1 MRGLLADY
9 VQGVKEYIPVGQKK
23 SLWEQFFTG
32 TQHQYQTIAQ
42 QAQDVYS
49 YDISEA
55 YANYKKQQLQLQTNQ
70 RLGEGFKQEIGGEL
84 QSAYQSAYS
93 DIKTQEATALTDIS
107 QQYQT
112 AIEKGEEQFSQLG
125 ELARLTD
132 IAIQE
137 YATQGETPIE
147 AMSDMYKSTTDEYGV
162 ETKTLTDAGR
172 LFYWE
177 TLNRADMNFQDWLL
191 SEDSTSTLN
200 LKDRQKIAEALGSE
214 NRGLI
219 LEAAGGIGSWNESIA
234 EETKSRVYEQNVK
247 KSLEETKFDYPEL
260 TSEQKTT
267 IYENRN
273 RNKEVISSYGGHNK
287 IDKYLKKGD
296 ISGVRLYGGKSKTF
310 TDDNDIAWKT
320 IKDSEK
326 EFSVNKSE
334 YDSYRKGDIIE
345 KDGKYYLILEKDKY
359 EFLGTKRKIK
369 WVEITR
375 E

>member
-32 TQHQYQTIAQ
+32 TQQQYQTIAQ
-42 QAQDVYS
+42 QAQDVYA

-137 YATQGETPIE
+137 YGSGVSSLGDIYDT
-147 AMSDMYKSTTDEYGV
+147 TTDEYGV

-172 LFYWE
+172 LWYYDA
-177 TLNRADMNFQDWLL
+177 LNRSDSNFQDWLL
-191 SEDSTSTLN
+191 SEDSTSTLD
-200 LKDRQKIAEALGSE
+200 LKDRQKIAEALGGE

-219 LEAAGGIGSWNESIA
+219 LESVGGIGSWNKNIA
-234 EETKSRVYEQNVK
+234 EETRSRVYEQNVK

-260 TSEQKTT
+260 TGEQKTT

-273 RNKEVISSYGGHNK
+273 RNKEVISSYSGHNK

-296 ISGVRLYGGKSKTF
+296 VSGVRLYGGKSKTF
-310 TDDNDIAWKT
+310 TDDNNIEWKT

-375 E
+375 